1 MECKIDTTL
10 RQCYNVM
17 GNNND
22 VIRNMLRITYTTVW
36 IRCQEL
42 ARLFLSFCQ
51 TRLYMRYLL
60 AHDLGTTGNKASLFD
75 ESGQLRAS
83 HTASYAVAYPRPQWA
98 EQNPDDWWNAVC
110 DATRALLVQFPNAA
124 QNIAAVS
131 FSGQMMGVVAV
142 DAQHN
147 PLHPAII
154 WADQR
159 AEAQAQFIRDICG
172 DANVYARTGHRISPA
187 YTAAK
192 MLWLKQNAP
201 DVYARANQ
209 FLFPKDYL
217 VLKLTGNAVTD
228 FSDASGSNLFDLQ
241 TRAWCSDFLDALGL
255 DETKLPRIVSSI
267 TVVGETTRDAAN
279 ATGLRAGTPVVIGG
293 GDGSCAAVGAGVV
306 EPGDCYCNIG
316 SSAWISF
323 ASDAP
328 LLDATQRTFTFHHLH
343 PTRYTPMGT
352 MQAAGGARDW
362 FRHIAGDVNEIEIAH
377 TPVGANDVLFLP
389 YLLGERSPWW
399 NPHARGAFVGLTMSH
414 SRADMARAVME
425 GVAYNLKLILDAL
438 ESSSAKI
445 PAVRFIGGG
454 AQSVVWQQ
462 MLADVFDKPI
472 QLLELQAEATSWGAA
487 VAGGIGV
494 GVYHDWSIANAQA
507 RITRVIEPIPENVAQ
522 YAERVARF
530 AEIYRALNQ

>member
-1 MECKIDTTL
+1 MH
-10 RQCYNVM
+10 
-17 GNNND
+17 
-22 VIRNMLRITYTTVW
+22 
-36 IRCQEL
+36 
-42 ARLFLSFCQ
+42 
-51 TRLYMRYLL
+51 YLL

-75 ESGQLRAS
+75 ETGQLRAS

-110 DATRALLVQFPNAA
+110 GASRALLAQFPEAA

-142 DAQHN
+142 DAQDN
-147 PLHPAII
+147 PLHPAIL

-159 AEAQAQFIRDICG
+159 AEAQAQWIAERCG
-172 DANVYARTGHRISPA
+172 AKNVYARTGHRISPA

-192 MLWLKQNAP
+192 ILWLLQNEP
-201 DVYARANQ
+201 TVYARAKK

-217 VLKLTGNAVTD
+217 VLKLTGSAVTD
-228 FSDASGSNLFDLQ
+228 YSDASGSNLFDLQ

-255 DETKLPRIVSSI
+255 DETKLPCIVSSI
-267 TVVGETTRDAAN
+267 TVVGEITRDAAH

-293 GDGSCAAVGAGVV
+293 GDGSCAAVGAGVIA
-306 EPGDCYCNIG
+306 PGDCYCNIG

-328 LLDATQRTFTFHHLH
+328 LLDATQRTFTFHLLH

-362 FRHIAGDVNEIEIAH
+362 FRRIAGDVNENEIAH

-414 SRADMARAVME
+414 TRADMARAVME
-425 GVAYNLKLILDAL
+425 GVSYNLKLILDAL
-438 ESSSAKI
+438 ESQGATI
-445 PAVRFIGGG
+445 PAIRFIGGG

-462 MLADVFDKPI
+462 MLADVFNKPI
-472 QLLELQAEATSWGAA
+472 LLLELQAEATSWGAA

-494 GVYHDWSIANAQA
+494 GVYDDWNIAQTQA
-507 RITRVIEPIPENVAQ
+507 RITRVVEPLAENVAR
-522 YAERVARF
+522 YNERSAQF
-530 AEIYRALNQ
+530 MEMYRVLNQ